1 MANKAPPSSKSRNTP
16 SHQRVSDPSAMR
28 LTERDRSVLLSV
40 YRCRVLTSHQIE
52 VLHFPPKSAKVR
64 SLRSAC
70 QRRLQKL
77 FHHQFLDR
85 ILQPVILGEGRMA
98 YAYALGPRGAD
109 VVASSLDVDRDE
121 VGWKPKDNRL
131 GPLFLDHTIAISDV
145 RVVTQLLVRQHT
157 WQKVSWI
164 AELTLKSEA
173 YQSKMPS
180 YLENGRVVRVFP
192 DAYFTVALPNME
204 QPAHFFLEIDQGTMT
219 TGRWAD
225 KMRGYMEFRSSGAS
239 LRYFNTGNF
248 RVLAVAPSEKRLSN
262 LKRAT
267 ENVSGKTYFWFTT
280 ADEID
285 IWSPKKILEPIWQVA
300 GLEGV
305 QKLFNR

>member
-1 MANKAPPSSKSRNTP
+1 
-16 SHQRVSDPSAMR
+16 MR

-52 VLHFPPKSAKVR
+52 VLHFRSKNAELR

-85 ILQPVILGEGRMA
+85 ILQPVVLGEGRMA
-98 YAYALGPRGAD
+98 YAYALGSRGAD
-109 VVASSLDVDRDE
+109 VVAGILDVDRDE

-131 GPLFLDHTIAISDV
+131 GPVFLDHTIAISDV
-145 RVVTQLLVRQHT
+145 RVVTQLLVQQRI
-157 WQKVSWI
+157 WLAMSWI
-164 AELTLKSEA
+164 DELALKSEA
-173 YQSKMPS
+173 YQDKVPS
-180 YLENGRVVRVFP
+180 YLESGRVVRVFP
-192 DAYFTVALPNME
+192 DAYFTITLPNMD
-204 QPAHFFLEIDQGTMT
+204 QPAHFFLEVDQGTMT

-225 KMRGYMEFRSSGAS
+225 KMRGYMEFRRSGAS
-239 LRYFNTGNF
+239 LRYFKTENF
-248 RVLAVAPSEKRLSN
+248 RVLAVAPSKKRLNN

-267 ENVSGKTYFWFTT
+267 ENVNGKTFFWFTT
-280 ADEID
+280 ANEID
-285 IWSPKKILEPIWQVA
+285 IWSPNKLLEPIWQVA
-300 GLEGV
+300 GHEGI